1 MRVIKNTFHVI
12 YNDTYDKVLTYIL
25 AKCGKTADIQDI
37 LQETYTELYKTLL
50 QKETGYIRYPE
61 AFMLRLAK
69 SKVYQYYSEKERQAA
84 CIYVDNTEFE
94 VDEAVTD
101 NVAWEDNLI
110 DKLTA
115 GEVMEYIA
123 GKDELTREI
132 FYQHFFQDK
141 TLKEIAD
148 AYGVKEST
156 VKNRLYRTLK
166 ELKGMKRFAI
176 IAAILLLAALLA
188 KPVFMAFLE
197 KKPVHYSVSAKS
209 VSFNA
214 LSEMEEYSDAIIRV
228 EKLNE
233 IEPVIKYSQNVVY
246 SGYTFSEVVVKDV
259 YKSTGNVLEE
269 GQKIRILENEFYD
282 EKNDIVY
289 HVGGYNMM
297 EQGKEYL
304 LFVTKHT
311 YTDGTE
317 YYVASGVNFGT
328 ISLEKDARMN
338 VFSTRTGEQVNPF
351 DYTKP
356 IWDAAIEKYIK

>member
-1 MRVIKNTFHVI
+1 MESDEKTFSVI

-25 AKCGKTADIQDI
+25 AKCGKTPDVQDI

-69 SKVYQYYSEKERQAA
+69 SKVYQYYSEKEHQAA
-84 CIYVDNTEFE
+84 CIYVDNTESE
-94 VDEAVTD
+94 VDEAATD
-101 NVAWEDNLI
+101 NVTWEDNLM

-115 GEVMEYIA
+115 DEVMEYIA

-188 KPVFMAFLE
+188 KPVYTWATDFITEIKTLYKTNASEEEREQRIKDTELQALEEILDGIDWKSEEIEEEMRKKAMEFIYEEE
-197 KKPVHYSVSAKS
+197 KK
-209 VSFNA
+209 
-214 LSEMEEYSDAIIRV
+214 
-228 EKLNE
+228 
-233 IEPVIKYSQNVVY
+233 
-246 SGYTFSEVVVKDV
+246 
-259 YKSTGNVLEE
+259 
-269 GQKIRILENEFYD
+269 
-282 EKNDIVY
+282 
-289 HVGGYNMM
+289 
-297 EQGKEYL
+297 
-304 LFVTKHT
+304 
-311 YTDGTE
+311 
-317 YYVASGVNFGT
+317 
-328 ISLEKDARMN
+328 
-338 VFSTRTGEQVNPF
+338 
-351 DYTKP
+351 
-356 IWDAAIEKYIK
+356 